1 MRILYFLYVMSLV
14 FLLTSGVHHPDGL
27 NDPPRENR
35 QIVPG
40 AWQTDAYMHMLEGKR
55 IAVAGNH
62 TSMVA
67 DRHLVDTL
75 LASGVKVVK
84 VFSPEHG
91 FRGEAAD
98 GELVESYVDSE
109 TGIPVISLY
118 GRNRRPTK
126 EQLENVDL
134 ILFDIQDVGA
144 RFYTYISTMTYIME
158 EASRLD
164 IPVVVLDRPNP
175 NRHYVDGP
183 VLDPEYASF
192 IGLHPVPIVYGMTI
206 GEYARMVCGENW
218 LIYDEQ
224 CDLTVITVAGYDH
237 TSRYVLPLPP
247 SPNLPNMRAVY
258 LYPSLCLFEGTD
270 ISIGRGTG
278 HPFQVFGHPSL
289 PEDQFPFQFTPQSV
303 SASPNPPQLGNKC
316 FGRDLRDL
324 PIEELRQK
332 HQINLEY
339 ILEAYAHFPEKELFF
354 NRGFEI
360 RAGNNL
366 LREQIKAGYTAEEIR
381 KSWQE
386 DLDAFKKIRAK
397 YLLYPDYE

>member
-1 MRILYFLYVMSLV
+1 MRTVNFLCTISLV
-14 FLLTSGVHHPDGL
+14 FLLTSGVQHLYGF
-27 NDPPRENR
+27 NDPIR
-35 QIVPG
+35 QSGQIIPG
-40 AWQTDAYMHMLEGKR
+40 AWQKDAYMHLLEEKR
-55 IAVAGNH
+55 VAVAGNH

-75 LASGVKVVK
+75 LSSGIKVVK

-98 GELVESYVDSE
+98 GELVESYVDTE

-126 EQLENVDL
+126 EQLDDVDI

-144 RFYTYISTMTYIME
+144 RFYTYISTMTFILE
-158 EASRLD
+158 EASRKG
-164 IPVVVLDRPNP
+164 IPVIVLDRPNP

-183 VLDPEYASF
+183 VLDPDYVSF

-206 GEYARMVCGENW
+206 GEYARMVCGEAW

-237 TSRYVLPLPP
+237 TSRYDLPVPP
-247 SPNLPNMRAVY
+247 SPNLPNMHAVY

-278 HPFQVFGHPSL
+278 HPFQVFGHPDL
-289 PEDQFPFQFTPQSV
+289 PEDQFPFPFTPKSV
-303 SASPNPPQLGNKC
+303 SASPNPPQLGNNC

-324 PIEELRQK
+324 PLDELRQK
-332 HQINLEY
+332 NQINLEY
-339 ILEAYAHFPEKELFF
+339 ILEAYAHFPVKEDFF

-366 LREQIKAGYTAEEIR
+366 LRYQIKVGYTAEDIR
-381 KSWQE
+381 NSWQK